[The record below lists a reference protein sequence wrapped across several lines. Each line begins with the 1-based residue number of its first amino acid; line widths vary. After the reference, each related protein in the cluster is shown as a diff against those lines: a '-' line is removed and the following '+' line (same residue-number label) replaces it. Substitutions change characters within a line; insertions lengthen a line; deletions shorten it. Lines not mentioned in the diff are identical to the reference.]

1 MPQYLLRGILHVG
14 GDGFIQKREF
24 ETKWIPFEADDD
36 ADANAEKERRTYF
49 TNKALFK
56 RID

>member
-1 MPQYLLRGILHVG
+1 MPQYLLRGTLHVG

-24 ETKWIPFEADDD
+24 ETKWIPLEAKDD
-36 ADANAEKERRTYF
+36 AEANVEKERRTYL
-49 TNKALFK
+49 TDKALFK